1 MYFLVDAR
9 KSVNAGFKAGFD
21 REGVSSFSLSPDE
34 FTSWIESAS
43 RSDLDAVQGF
53 LLGDFAERARCA
65 SAIRRQSRAPII
77 ALADSRSLEQTL
89 VLFDAGIDDV
99 LPKPVHVREI
109 LARAEAIWRRVNG
122 EAAHGCLGQG
132 SLGPATLSHA
142 NPAQT
147 RVSPEA
153 EPGAVTPQASPERLR
168 VFFDGRDPEIDGVT
182 LSLPRRE
189 RHILEFLVRNRG
201 RRVTKT
207 QLFNGVYGVYS
218 DGAEESVV
226 EGHVSKLRKKLAL
239 QLGHDPI
246 EAKRYIGYTYVG

>member
-21 REGVSSFSLSPDE
+21 REGISSFSLSPEE

-53 LLGDFAERARCA
+53 LLGDFDERARCA

-109 LARAEAIWRRVNG
+109 LARTEAIWRRVNG
-122 EAAHGCLGQG
+122 EQAA
-132 SLGPATLSHA
+132 S
-142 NPAQT
+142 
-147 RVSPEA
+147 V
-153 EPGAVTPQASPERLR
+153 QASGSQASGSDAAPACDGQAPARGPERLR
-168 VFFDGRDPEIDGVT
+168 VFFDGRDPEIDGVP

-218 DGAEESVV
+218 DGVEESVV
-226 EGHVSKLRKKLAL
+226 EGHVSKLRKKLA
-239 QLGHDPI
+239 QALGHDPI

>member
-21 REGVSSFSLSPDE
+21 REGVSSFSLSPEE

-53 LLGDFAERARCA
+53 LLGDFDERARCA

-109 LARAEAIWRRVNG
+109 LARTEAIWRRVNG
-122 EAAHGCLGQG
+122 EQAQAPDAAALPCEAQG
-132 SLGPATLSHA
+132 APT
-142 NPAQT
+142 
-147 RVSPEA
+147 
-153 EPGAVTPQASPERLR
+153 GALTPQARGPERLR
-168 VFFDGRDPEIDGVT
+168 VFFDGRDPEIDGVP

-218 DGAEESVV
+218 DGVEESVV
-226 EGHVSKLRKKLAL
+226 EGHVSKLRKKLA
-239 QLGHDPI
+239 QALGHDPI